1 MGKSVKVS
9 WLYNPVEVV
18 LANIQF
24 TDSFEVKK
32 RPCVVLFEELG
43 NVVVAGITS
52 NKEMQGIPL
61 TVKEGALK
69 ESVIKTNYIFTTS
82 EHFIEKKLFT
92 LSKDKKQVLF
102 ETLISKLSK
111 LK

>member
-1 MGKSVKVS
+1 M
-9 WLYNPVEVV
+9 YNSGEVV

-32 RPCVVLFEELG
+32 RPCVVLFEEMG
-43 NVVVAGITS
+43 NVIVAGITS

-61 TVKEGALK
+61 TVKEGAIK
-69 ESVIKTNYIFTTS
+69 ESVIKTNYIFTTTES
-82 EHFIEKKLFT
+82 FIEKKLFS
-92 LSKDKKQVLF
+92 LSKEKK
-102 ETLISKLSK
+102 LILYENLLGKITK

>member
-1 MGKSVKVS
+1 MFNSG
-9 WLYNPVEVV
+9 EVV

-32 RPCVVLFEELG
+32 RPCVVLFEEFG

-52 NKEMQGIPL
+52 NKDMHGIPL
-61 TVKEGALK
+61 TIKEGAIK
-69 ESVIKTNYIFTTS
+69 DSVIKTNYIFTTTES
-82 EHFIEKKLFT
+82 FIEKKLFS
-92 LSKDKKQVLF
+92 LNKEKKQILY
-102 ETLISKLSK
+102 ENLLGKIIK